1 MKFFLRDVIKLA
13 DMNEQGNYIG
23 AETPEYLAG
32 KIKQLENVNH
42 IIAHNLRG
50 AGANIKLLAD
60 ILMLKMAR
68 MQVGDNTIPAVAAND
83 EFAATTADEF
93 TTAQAITYIQES
105 TDSFLATLNTLME
118 VAEAD
123 LNTGVQYED
132 CDIKV
137 IIAGIVGQ
145 LHGFVHQR
153 KAVID
158 LDLGLPV
165 ITYPRAYMESMLYNF
180 INNALKYA
188 RPNVPLKIRI
198 STRMEKGRQV
208 ISVKDNGLGIDMNK
222 YSARIFQLN
231 QVFHSGYESKGIGLY
246 ITRTQIEAMGG
257 TIMVKSVVDEG
268 SEFIVVL

>member
-1 MKFFLRDVIKLA
+1 MKQQNDQNRGIQTNENLA
-13 DMNEQGNYIG
+13 
-23 AETPEYLAG
+23 L
-32 KIKQLENVNH
+32 KVKQLEDVSH

-50 AGANIKLLAD
+50 AGSNIKLLAD
-60 ILMLKMAR
+60 ILMLKMEK
-68 MQVGDNTIPAVAAND
+68 MQVGERALADAV
-83 EFAATTADEF
+83 TADEF
-93 TTAQAITYIQES
+93 TTTQAITYIQES
-105 TDSFLATLNTLME
+105 TNSFLATLNTLMQATE
-118 VAEAD
+118 AE

-132 CDIKV
+132 CDITQIV
-137 IIAGIVGQ
+137 ASIVGQ

-165 ITYPRAYMESMLYNF
+165 ISYPRAYMESMLYNF

-188 RPNVPLKIRI
+188 RPDVPLKLTI
-198 STRMEKGRQV
+198 STRMENGRQV
-208 ISVKDNGLGIDMNK
+208 ISVKDNGLGIDMKK

-246 ITRTQIEAMGG
+246 ITRTQIESMGG